1 MPFLNRVDPGHWR
14 NSRRWPDLYYLCR
27 GEAIPSASLRA
38 GLALCG
44 EGVPPSQPH
53 GGSAPAT
60 RHRQALG
67 SQGRDA
73 LATDR
78 GFTLLEVLLVL
89 AIVAIF
95 AAVAAPRYGSASG
108 RYRAD
113 LAARRVMADLC
124 LAQSCAK
131 AASASRTVSFL
142 TATERYQLLGVPSP
156 DGQSGDYTV
165 VLSAEPYNAD
175 LTSANF
181 NGSSQ
186 VVFNGWGLPTNGGTV
201 VVSTG
206 SQQRTIVVDGATGKV
221 SLQ

>member
-1 MPFLNRVDPGHWR
+1 M
-14 NSRRWPDLYYLCR
+14 
-27 GEAIPSASLRA
+27 
-38 GLALCG
+38 
-44 EGVPPSQPH
+44 
-53 GGSAPAT
+53 
-60 RHRQALG
+60 
-67 SQGRDA
+67 
-73 LATDR
+73 
-78 GFTLLEVLLVL
+78 
-89 AIVAIF
+89 
-95 AAVAAPRYGSASG
+95 
-108 RYRAD
+108 
-113 LAARRVMADLC
+113 
-124 LAQSCAK
+124 
-131 AASASRTVSFL
+131 SFL

>member
-1 MPFLNRVDPGHWR
+1 VPVLHRIDPGHWR
-14 NSRRWPDLYYLCR
+14 NARRWPDLYFTEC
-27 GEAIPSASLRA
+27 GAATA
-38 GLALCG
+38 GG
-44 EGVPPSQPH
+44 
-53 GGSAPAT
+53 
-60 RHRQALG
+60 
-67 SQGRDA
+67 
-73 LATDR
+73 

-95 AAVAAPRYGSASG
+95 AAVAAPRYGRASG

-131 AASASRTVSFL
+131 AASSSRTVSFS
-142 TATERYQLLGVPSP
+142 TATERYQLLNVPSP
-156 DGQSGDYTV
+156 DGLSGDYTV

-186 VVFNGWGLPTNGGTV
+186 VVFSGWGLPTNGGTV

-206 SQQRTIVVDGATGKV
+206 SQQRTIVVDGATGRV

>member
-1 MPFLNRVDPGHWR
+1 MPALNRVDPGHRR
-14 NSRRWPDLYYLCR
+14 NGRPWPDLYYR
-27 GEAIPSASLRA
+27 ERHA
-38 GLALCG
+38 
-44 EGVPPSQPH
+44 
-53 GGSAPAT
+53 AT
-60 RHRQALG
+60 
-67 SQGRDA
+67 
-73 LATDR
+73 TDG

-89 AIVAIF
+89 AILAIF
-95 AAVAAPRYGSASG
+95 AAVAAPRYGRASG

-131 AASASRTVSFL
+131 AASSSRTVSFS
-142 TATERYQLLGVPSP
+142 TATKSYQLLNVPSP
-156 DGQSGDYTV
+156 DGLSGDYTV

-186 VVFNGWGLPTNGGTV
+186 VVFNGWGLPANGGTV
-201 VVSTG
+201 VVSVG
-206 SQQRTIVVDGATGKV
+206 SQQRTVVVDGATGRV

>member
-1 MPFLNRVDPGHWR
+1 
-14 NSRRWPDLYYLCR
+14 
-27 GEAIPSASLRA
+27 
-38 GLALCG
+38 
-44 EGVPPSQPH
+44 
-53 GGSAPAT
+53 
-60 RHRQALG
+60 LG

-73 LATDR
+73 LATGG

-95 AAVAAPRYGSASG
+95 AAVAAPRYGRASA

-124 LAQSCAK
+124 LARSCAK
-131 AASASRTVSFL
+131 AASSSRTVSFL
-142 TATERYQLLGVPSP
+142 TATERYQLLNVPSP
-156 DGQSGDYTV
+156 DGLSGDYTV

-175 LTSANF
+175 LASANF

-186 VVFNGWGLPTNGGTV
+186 VVFTGWGLPTNGGTV
-201 VVSTG
+201 VVRAG
-206 SQQRTIVVDGATGKV
+206 SEQRTVVVDGTTGRV

>member
-1 MPFLNRVDPGHWR
+1 VNAVPVLNRIDPGHWR
-14 NSRRWPDLYYLCR
+14 NGRRWPDLYFTER
-27 GEAIPSASLRA
+27 GAATA
-38 GLALCG
+38 GG
-44 EGVPPSQPH
+44 
-53 GGSAPAT
+53 
-60 RHRQALG
+60 
-67 SQGRDA
+67 
-73 LATDR
+73 

-95 AAVAAPRYGSASG
+95 AAVAAPRYGRASG

-113 LAARRVMADLC
+113 LAARRVMADLR

-131 AASASRTVSFL
+131 AASSSRTVSFS
-142 TATERYQLLGVPSP
+142 TSTERYQLLNVPSP
-156 DGQSGDYTV
+156 DGLSGDYTV
-165 VLSAEPYNAD
+165 VLSAEPFNAD

-186 VVFNGWGLPTNGGTV
+186 VVFSGWGLPTNGGTV

-206 SQQRTIVVDGATGKV
+206 SQQRTIVVDGATGRV